1 MKQFLLIFLLFIVGC
16 GSSSKQSST
25 SILGNWTIV
34 ASNGAG
40 GSTTFQASVV
50 SSPCTVSTPIGTFTV
65 AGPTCFI
72 ADNNTGKGSIS
83 GTGQFIYPPVGA
95 LVGVPADPAPAGST
109 LNLLFVEADLSGNAA
124 VFGGNGTVTGNK
136 MTGSWTCNANSPAC
150 LGLSGTFSG
159 NKQ

>member
-1 MKQFLLIFLLFIVGC
+1 MKHFLLAFLLFIVGC
-16 GSSSKQSST
+16 GSSSKGPT
-25 SILGNWTIV
+25 SIQGSWTIV

-50 SSPCTVSTPIGTFTV
+50 SSPCTVTTPIGTFTV

-72 ADNNTGKGSIS
+72 ADNNTGQGSIT
-83 GTGQFIYPPVGA
+83 GTGQFIFPPVGA
-95 LVGVPADPAPAGST
+95 LVGVPVDPAPAGSA
-109 LNLLFVEADLSGNAA
+109 LNLLFVEADQSGNAA

-136 MTGSWTCNANSPAC
+136 MTGTWACDPSSPNC
-150 LGLSGTFSG
+150 SGLSGTFSG